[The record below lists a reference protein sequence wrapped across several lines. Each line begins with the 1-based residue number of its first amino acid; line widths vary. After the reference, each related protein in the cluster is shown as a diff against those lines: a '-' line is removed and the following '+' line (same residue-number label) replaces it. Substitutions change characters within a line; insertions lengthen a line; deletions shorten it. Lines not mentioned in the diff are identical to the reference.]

1 MKQGAG
7 RWAGPWLRRQI
18 GGFLALLAGLASAA
32 IVSETTSTLAKNLSQ
47 INPHGPNGQAGA
59 FNATLLQICFK
70 D

>member
-7 RWAGPWLRRQI
+7 RYAGPWLRRQR

-32 IVSETTSTLAKNLSQ
+32 MVSETTSTLATKQSQ
-47 INPHGPNGQAGA
+47 INSHGPNGQAGA